1 MASETKLETVFY
13 ELEAKTDLFDQQ
25 IERARKTL
33 RTLTTEKTPEITVG
47 ADTKPLERDLAKA
60 KTKVKELGGD
70 GQNGATVKLTAN
82 VDALEKA
89 LAEAKRQAA
98 ELGATRQGK
107 PLQAKLDAQIS
118 AFEAK
123 IKRAKAQIDTL
134 ATQPR
139 TVKLDAQTATLELS
153 LKKLG
158 VDLANFGDETGAKL
172 NVSAPLEESTS
183 AAKTFAD
190 EFQIA
195 GRSVGGSATEMAA
208 KLANPYVAVAALTTA
223 VATLSI
229 VATKEAAKLDTAFRS
244 MQSALPSD
252 ASAEGLGQLKDVI
265 VSLSEVT
272 PRLPEELAGV
282 AKAIADMGTAD
293 PAEVGRNLQTIA
305 LVGDAVGATDLKPLA
320 DQLDLI
326 GDAFQLTSEQARQ
339 AFVQI
344 AAMAKGRIS
353 LEDLSGVL
361 AKSATRM
368 NALGISAQEAASAMV
383 VLVDA
388 GVNSRQITTG
398 LIELLDK
405 AGAAQRAA
413 SEAMAAGKT
422 NDAKALQI
430 FAETVNDSNV
440 RSLGLVGTLGKLY
453 TAMDGNRAAFERAG
467 LSLNDFQIA
476 QKAAAAAADGASTKV
491 LSYAESLAKLGPA
504 AQLNRES
511 ASALAQIIKN
521 ELSAQLVDLGNIFLP
536 KVISGLEI
544 LADLLSRTRR
554 EAKGAAEALP
564 DIQGLLD
571 RGMVGQA
578 SRKAQPVI
586 ASINNTPGFLN
597 GFDIKQL
604 LALQNVLAKLDA
616 AGEGGAGMGKALE
629 TLRDRIRE
637 VNGAANNTIKV
648 VPPAGKSL
656 EDLSAAA
663 KAAAE
668 KLDAA
673 REQYE
678 KMLDSFRDLSD
689 VERAHRA
696 IDDFAESQRKA
707 GVSADVVAQRVKEL
721 HTELDRQT
729 TRRQAQEMR
738 DYARA
743 LADGADELNK
753 LMKAEKDKIEAENRK
768 KRAGEENIANLQA
781 EAKALVVS
789 EEAYKRLATEIAKK
803 QAIEEAGRAA
813 EREPGANETS
823 INLAKNLAARTFDAQ
838 QNIERIKDELNKIA
852 SGGIAAALGNVASQ
866 FTQIATSLGDAGQG
880 MARAAGVLGPILTGI
895 GSLSAALKRP
905 KLDEAGNL
913 IEGQFTMNGFFDT
926 LKGKNGAGAQAKAIA
941 GSVAIV
947 GAVAQVADML
957 DVFGTHAR
965 EKARLLKEAAEAFDK
980 ALQQF
985 VLAASPDSGATAGI
999 RKAQETAADLTK
1011 QARALAQQGTL
1022 FASQLGNQL
1031 EIGTTVTSQQLAEI
1045 AATFAQLAKLSGG
1058 KTSKQAADLAAR
1070 FGELADALKA
1080 NEQAAREQVL
1090 RNIEDLGVRKLQAAG
1105 LTAQADA
1112 LRKEIEN
1119 RRALQAAS
1127 KDVTEEGQQYYRAL
1141 LAITEAEAAAAAEI
1155 QRRAGIMARLDD
1167 EEAILGGSSLER
1179 IQRLVRGLAD
1189 AFGPQ
1194 FASIFD
1200 GIDLSTREGLQKAKD
1215 KLKELYVTLAA
1226 DGIDENERPI
1236 VDFIK
1241 RILGS
1246 IDTAIGDLPDG
1257 LTTLN
1262 DKLDAFDE
1270 RIKLLGGSLTEQL
1283 GQLGAIY
1290 GDQFNGALNDLIK
1303 NADLS
1308 TATGRAEF
1316 KNRIQE
1322 QIANILG
1329 DGVITEEEK
1338 PLLAALGRLLG
1349 IANQALD
1356 QATADAEKLASDAE
1370 AKRQQAVSRRQQNA
1384 NADIQLGDLTGV
1396 DAFRAGLGQYSDALH
1411 DFFQTFDPTT
1421 IENIGAAKTQ
1431 IRSLRAEIN
1440 TLSDQEIIDRFGM
1453 TRDEVLAALVDVDNG
1468 LDNLA
1473 EGLRT
1478 LAQQQGDFL
1487 DQLNAAYFDAFDM
1500 GFEAVR
1506 LQTDIWV
1513 AQMKETAAKLFT
1525 GTKLDEINAQIDAIG
1540 AQRISNWQKQQNEQN
1555 QKTSTSGTGAARN
1568 YTISGGISLEDI
1580 ANMSPQERAAYYE
1593 SAAVQA
1599 VLRNGVTN
1607 GQVQAMP
1614 VPDATAAGDPNQR
1627 DTFVAS
1633 DITRTSE
1640 TTALR
1645 MTDYLASGLIEWR
1658 RTAVATESL
1667 TAQFGELIARMMG
1680 APALMTP
1687 ALPASMG
1694 AFSTGGGGINI
1705 TLVINLNGPLAGD
1718 SVAAARELAANALPY
1733 LNAGLLRAAGIEARN
1748 SGNASLS

>member
-1 MASETKLETVFY
+1 MSDGTRLDTVFY
-13 ELEAKTDLFDQQ
+13 ELELKSDNFDLK
-25 IERARKTL
+25 IERARKLVRGLTGEKAPDIKISADTKAVDAAAAKTK
-33 RTLTTEKTPEITVG
+33 RTAKEISDTKAEVKITANTAG
-47 ADTKPLERDLAKA
+47 ADTSLSATQKAAKA
-60 KTKVKELGGD
+60 F
-70 GQNGATVKLTAN
+70 GQEFEGA
-82 VDALEKA
+82 
-89 LAEAKRQAA
+89 
-98 ELGATRQGK
+98 
-107 PLQAKLDAQIS
+107 
-118 AFEAK
+118 
-123 IKRAKAQIDTL
+123 
-134 ATQPR
+134 
-139 TVKLDAQTATLELS
+139 
-153 LKKLG
+153 
-158 VDLANFGDETGAKL
+158 
-172 NVSAPLEESTS
+172 
-183 AAKTFAD
+183 
-190 EFQIA
+190 A
-195 GRSVGGSATEMAA
+195 GRVSEASERVTRV
-208 KLANPYVAVAALTTA
+208 LASPYAAVAAVSAAIVALGVAAVSEAARMDVAFRALQSSLPGETEAAALGTLKSEIVDLTT
-223 VATLSI
+223 VSPR
-229 VATKEAAKLDTAFRS
+229 TA
-244 MQSALPSD
+244 
-252 ASAEGLGQLKDVI
+252 
-265 VSLSEVT
+265 
-272 PRLPEELAGV
+272 EELSGV
-282 AKAIADMGTAD
+282 AKAIADMGEAN
-293 PAEVGRNLQTIA
+293 PKEVAANLRTLA
-305 LVGDAVGATDLKPLA
+305 LVGDALGKTDLNPLA
-320 DQLDLI
+320 DNLDLI
-326 GDAFQLTSEQARQ
+326 GDAFGLSADEARR
-339 AFVQI
+339 AFVEI
-344 AAMAKGRIS
+344 AQMAKGRIDIAE
-353 LEDLSGVL
+353 LAAVLGKTATQLNAMGV
-361 AKSATRM
+361 SAT
-368 NALGISAQEAASAMV
+368 NAAGAITLLIDKGVDRRKISSGIVDLLDRAGQADRAALDAEAAKQ
-383 VLVDA
+383 D
-388 GVNSRQITTG
+388 GT
-398 LIELLDK
+398 
-405 AGAAQRAA
+405 
-413 SEAMAAGKT
+413 
-422 NDAKALQI
+422 AKALRVLSD
-430 FAETVNDSNV
+430 TLSDTNV
-440 RSLGLVGTLGKLY
+440 RSKGLVGALADLY
-453 TAMDGNRAAFERAG
+453 AG
-467 LSLNDFQIA
+467 LGGNKEKFIQAKLSVEQYTIA
-476 QKAAAAAADGASTKV
+476 QKAAEAAADGSAAKTE
-491 LSYAESLAKLGPA
+491 SYAEALNRLQEA
-504 AQLNRES
+504 AQINRGSAQALSQVMKNELNAVLTNLGTSILPTVIQVLDGFTLILSKARREARFFAKDIS
-511 ASALAQIIKN
+511 ETAAEMKRLSEQEQKSGQRFQYAPQAAIRAIDEQATSIVKKPQLLEGLNERQLLQAYAAIQSATAMLEGKGLSPERAKASADALQLIASALANISSESHLVVK
-521 ELSAQLVDLGNIFLP
+521 ELDP
-536 KVISGLEI
+536 TK
-544 LADLLSRTRR
+544 
-554 EAKGAAEALP
+554 K
-564 DIQGLLD
+564 
-571 RGMVGQA
+571 
-578 SRKAQPVI
+578 
-586 ASINNTPGFLN
+586 
-597 GFDIKQL
+597 GFD
-604 LALQNVLAKLDA
+604 
-616 AGEGGAGMGKALE
+616 EM
-629 TLRDRIRE
+629 
-637 VNGAANNTIKV
+637 
-648 VPPAGKSL
+648 
-656 EDLSAAA
+656 SAAA
-663 KAAAE
+663 RAAAE

-678 KMLDSFRDLSD
+678 KMLDGFRDLSD

-753 LMKAEKDKIEAENRK
+753 LMKAEKDKIEAENQK
-768 KRAGEENIANLQA
+768 KRAGAANIANLQA
-781 EAKALVVS
+781 EAKALAVS
-789 EEAYKRLATEIAKK
+789 EEAYKRLVTEIAKK

-813 EREPGANETS
+813 AREPGANETS
-823 INLAKNLAARTFDAQ
+823 IALAKNMAAQTFDAS